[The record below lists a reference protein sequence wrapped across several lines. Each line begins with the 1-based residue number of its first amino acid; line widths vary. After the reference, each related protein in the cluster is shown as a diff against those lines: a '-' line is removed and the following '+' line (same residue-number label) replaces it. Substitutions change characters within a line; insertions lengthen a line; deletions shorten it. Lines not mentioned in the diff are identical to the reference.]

1 VFRNLG
7 HRLNSKF
14 GALRVYI
21 FGNDDRYPLQIGLI
35 IEVVAFTLIMIA
47 GAIQVFEW
55 LS

>member
-14 GALRVYI
+14 GALRVYV

-35 IEVVAFTLIMIA
+35 VTAVGLTIVMIA
-47 GAIQVFEW
+47 GVIQVFEW
-55 LS
+55 LI